1 MSENPFDEAR
11 RELDEAERTYA
22 VEMERAQR
30 EFSAGMAR
38 ARAQL
43 DEAERVVKEAQG

>member
-38 ARAQL
+38 ARAQI
-43 DEAERVVKEAQG
+43 DEAERIASLTQV